1 MQRASREQRLRERL
15 QAAFSPQ
22 ELTIIDDSLRHA
34 GHAGAAGGLGHFRVV
49 IVAAA
54 FRGLPPLAR
63 HRKVYAAVGDMLET
77 DIHALNVEA
86 RAPTERAPR

>member
-1 MQRASREQRLRERL
+1 MHRASREQRLREKL

-22 ELTIIDDSLRHA
+22 ELTIIDDSPRHA
-34 GHAGAAGGLGHFRVV
+34 GHAGAAGGLGHFRIV

-54 FRGLPPLAR
+54 FQGLTALAR

-86 RAPTERAPR
+86 RAPAERAAR